1 MADLQDDRR
10 KEEEEYGGFEPDRD
24 DDESFMLEDDNDY
37 PAKLPDN
44 FSDVPSSTETV
55 TASIENSDSEE
66 INEEKNE
73 EEYSEPTP
81 TEPERVEPEEIEEEV
96 IETYSKPDIEEVQEI
111 ESESIPEDETIEFDD
126 DFKKKIQ
133 EDIDKSKAKREAN
146 EIVQEDENFEPS
158 LPRVYSD
165 DPETMVVITD
175 IEADSPS
182 KLRSDSTVVPEVPQP
197 PITGNIPEN
206 MEGENEPIE
215 PKKKKKKKAP
225 IWILM
230 LYSSVATFIVTLGIA
245 ALIWY
250 LMQDN
255 HDKKDDGKVKS
266 EKLAVKNAK
275 KDKRKANIPA
285 SKQSTDEM
293 NWLDSMEIDKKDT
306 ALTYKEDK
314 EFFSGLEDELDEED
328 KIDKKPPIKKQEKEI
343 APKKEEPKVKEPK
356 KELPKKKK
364 EDLATNNSENIV
376 PKEKKKS
383 NVKVDESQFSMPQPN
398 GPVPEKGTFTVQ
410 IYSSP
415 SLEDA
420 ESWLGQL
427 KAKQLP
433 NAMITEQQVKGRTW
447 YRVRY
452 GKFET
457 KEAARSSALELG
469 YSQSWIDR
477 VK

>member
-1 MADLQDDRR
+1 MADLHDDRR

-24 DDESFMLEDDNDY
+24 DDESFMLEDENDY

-44 FSDVPSSTETV
+44 FSDVPSSTERV
-55 TASIENSDSEE
+55 TASIENNDSEE
-66 INEEKNE
+66 VNKENNEEG
-73 EEYSEPTP
+73 YSEPTP
-81 TEPERVEPEEIEEEV
+81 IEPERVEPEEIEEEEI
-96 IETYSKPDIEEVQEI
+96 IETYSEPEIEAVQEI
-111 ESESIPEDETIEFDD
+111 ESESIPEDETEDEAIEFDE

-146 EIVQEDENFEPS
+146 EIAEEEENSEPAH
-158 LPRVYSD
+158 PRVYSD
-165 DPETMVVITD
+165 EPETMVVITD

-182 KLRSDSTVVPEVPQP
+182 KLRSDSSAVPEVPQP

-206 MEGENEPIE
+206 MEGESEPLE
-215 PKKKKKKKAP
+215 PEKKKKKKKAP

-230 LYSSVATFIVTLGIA
+230 LYSSVATFIITLGLA

-250 LMQDN
+250 LLQDN
-255 HDKKDDGKVKS
+255 HDGKDDGKVKS
-266 EKLAVKNAK
+266 EKLAIKSTN
-275 KDKRKANIPA
+275 KDERKANSSA
-285 SKQSTDEM
+285 NTDEM

-328 KIDKKPPIKKQEKEI
+328 IIDKKPPVKKQEKEI
-343 APKKEEPKVKEPK
+343 APKKEEPK

-364 EDLATNNSENIV
+364 EDLATNNSVNIV

>member
-1 MADLQDDRR
+1 MADLHDDRR

-24 DDESFMLEDDNDY
+24 DDESFMLEDENDY

-44 FSDVPSSTETV
+44 FSDVPSSTERV
-55 TASIENSDSEE
+55 TASIESSDSED
-66 INEEKNE
+66 INEEDNDYKNE
-73 EEYSEPTP
+73 DEYSETSQI
-81 TEPERVEPEEIEEEV
+81 EPEEIEEDI
-96 IETYSKPDIEEVQEI
+96 IETYSEPELEDVREI
-111 ESESIPEDETIEFDD
+111 ESEAIPEDETIEFDE

-133 EDIDKSKAKREAN
+133 EDIEKSKAKREAN
-146 EIVQEDENFEPS
+146 EIAEEENSEPS
-158 LPRVYSD
+158 RPRVYSD
-165 DPETMVVITD
+165 EPETMVIITD

-182 KLRSDSTVVPEVPQP
+182 KLRADNPSAPEVPQP

-206 MEGENEPIE
+206 MEGENEPLDPE
-215 PKKKKKKKAP
+215 KKKKKKKAP

-230 LYSSVATFIVTLGIA
+230 LYSSVATFIVTLSVA

-250 LMQDN
+250 LLQDN
-255 HDKKDDGKVKS
+255 HDSKDDGKVKS
-266 EKLAVKNAK
+266 EKLAVNNAK
-275 KDKRKANIPA
+275 KDESKANTPA
-285 SKQSTDEM
+285 STESADEM
-293 NWLDSMEIDKKDT
+293 NWLDSMEIDKRDT

-314 EFFSGLEDELDEED
+314 EFFSGLENELDEED
-328 KIDKKPPIKKQEKEI
+328 KIDKKPPVKKQEKEI
-343 APKKEEPKVKEPK
+343 APKKEEPKIKEPK

-383 NVKVDESQFSMPQPN
+383 NIKVDESQFSMPQPN